1 MSFLKD
7 VKRALKVAKRPDPKA
22 YRASLRAVFVG
33 LSMLGVL
40 GFVFQLAGSALRMV
54 SIAPPSSDTLV
65 IVLAAVAAITLAAV
79 LYLRSRY

>member
-22 YRASLRAVFVG
+22 YRTSLRAVFLG
-33 LSMLGVL
+33 LSILGVL
-40 GFVFQLAGSALRMV
+40 GFVFQLAGSALRMISV
-54 SIAPPSSDTLV
+54 APPSSD
-65 IVLAAVAAITLAAV
+65 IMIIILAAVAAITLAVV